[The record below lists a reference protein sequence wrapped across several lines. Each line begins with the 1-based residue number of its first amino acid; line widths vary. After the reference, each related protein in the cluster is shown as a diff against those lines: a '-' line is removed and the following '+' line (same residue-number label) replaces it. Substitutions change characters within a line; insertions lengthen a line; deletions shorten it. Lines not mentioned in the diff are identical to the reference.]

1 VTIVTDRVF
10 FLLHGL
16 TPPEGLP
23 GRRCRDKSH
32 RLPSLPRPNLFQA
45 ELRRDSAWPLANQ
58 IKWGAEKDLKL
69 EDSYM
74 PYKKLW
80 IALGI
85 VMLISFAV
93 LGSVGYKA
101 ISTAPPIPSKVVT
114 PDGQLLFTGET
125 IRDGQ
130 NVWQSTGGQ
139 EIGTIWGHGA
149 YVAPDWSADYL
160 HRQSEIVLNSWA
172 RQQGFAGYSA
182 LPAES
187 RAALQGR
194 LTELTRRNTYDAAT
208 DTIILDSER
217 AQAFDELAT
226 YYADVYGNGRNEYAI
241 PAGALT
247 DPVKQHQ
254 MTAFFW
260 WTAWAAST
268 DRPGTDVTYTQNW
281 PHEEL
286 IGNRPTG
293 AAVVWSVIS
302 FVLLLAGVGGM
313 VWYFASQ
320 HHIPAPGPTPH
331 RDPLLGLKATPSQK
345 ATVKY
350 FFVVAAL
357 WVVQVA
363 LGAIVAHYGV
373 EGSGFYGIPLAKWL
387 PYSVA
392 RTWHLQ
398 IGIFWI
404 ATSWL
409 ATGLYIVPAVSGIEP
424 KGQRFG
430 VNVLFVALVAVVVG
444 SLAGEWFGIQ
454 QKLGNLWFW
463 FGAQGYE
470 YVDLGR
476 VWQILLFGG
485 LLFWLWLMWRGLKPA
500 LARRDEQHSLLMLFL
515 VSSIAIPVF
524 YAAGLMYGQR
534 SPLITAEYWR
544 WWVVHL
550 WVEGFF
556 EVFATVV
563 IAFLF
568 TRLKLLAVSSA
579 TRAVL
584 FSTVV
589 FLSGGII
596 GTFHHLYF
604 TGAPSSIL
612 ALGSVYSALEVVPLV
627 LVGFEAWDNIRLSR
641 GTADSTWIKAYKW
654 PIYFFVAVAFWNF
667 VGAGLF
673 GFMINPPIALY
684 YVQGLNLTPVHG
696 HTALF
701 GVYGMLGLGLMLFCL
716 RALQPR
722 PQWKERSLAIA
733 FWSINLGLVFMVMLS
748 MLPVGLM
755 QAWASVEFGTWYARS
770 AEFLQTPLLS
780 RLRWMRM
787 FGDSL
792 FAFGAIVLGWFV
804 LGLWTGHSLEKKAVA
819 IEDDYEVRELEV
831 AHSGD

>member
-1 VTIVTDRVF
+1 MQYR
-10 FLLHGL
+10 
-16 TPPEGLP
+16 
-23 GRRCRDKSH
+23 
-32 RLPSLPRPNLFQA
+32 
-45 ELRRDSAWPLANQ
+45 
-58 IKWGAEKDLKL
+58 
-69 EDSYM
+69 
-74 PYKKLW
+74 KLW
-80 IALGI
+80 IALGV

-93 LGSVGYKA
+93 LGGVGYKA
-101 ISTAPPIPSKVVT
+101 INSAPPIPSKVVT
-114 PDGQLLFTGET
+114 ADGHVLFTGEA

-149 YVAPDWSADYL
+149 YVAPDWSADFL
-160 HRQSEIVLNSWA
+160 HRQSMIVLDGWA
-172 RQQGFAGYSA
+172 RAQGFASYSSA
-182 LPAES
+182 PAET

-194 LTELTRRNTYDAAT
+194 LTELTRRNTYNAAT
-208 DTIILDSER
+208 DTIVLDNDR
-217 AQAFDELAT
+217 AAAFQELAA
-226 YYADVYGNGRNEYAI
+226 YYADVYGKGRNEYAI

-247 DPVKQHQ
+247 DPTKQRE
-254 MTAFFW
+254 MATFFW

-268 DRPGTDVTYTQNW
+268 DRPGQDVTYTQNW

-293 AAVVWSVIS
+293 AVIVWSVIS
-302 FVLLLAGVGGM
+302 FVLLLAGVGAM
-313 VWYFASQ
+313 VWYFGAQQHDASTAS
-320 HHIPAPGPTPH
+320 APR
-331 RDPLLGLKATPSQK
+331 RDPMLGLNPTPSQK

-373 EGSGFYGIPLAKWL
+373 EGNGFYGIPLAKWL

-409 ATGLYIVPAVSGIEP
+409 ATGLFIAPAVSGVEP

-430 VNVLFVALVAVVVG
+430 VNALFVAVVAVVVG
-444 SLAGEWFGIQ
+444 SLAGEWMGIE

-476 VWQILLFGG
+476 FWQILLFVG
-485 LLFWLWLMWRGLKPA
+485 LLFWLWLMYRGLKPA
-500 LARRDEQHSLLMLFL
+500 LARRDENHSLLTLFL

-524 YAAGLMYGQR
+524 YGAGLMYGQH

-568 TRLKLLAVSSA
+568 TRLKLLSVVTG

-584 FSTVV
+584 FSTVIY
-589 FLSGGII
+589 LSGGII

-604 TGAPSSIL
+604 TGTPQSVL
-612 ALGSVYSALEVVPLV
+612 ALGAIFSALEVVPLV
-627 LVGFEAWDNIRLSR
+627 LVGFEAWENIRLSR
-641 GTADSTWIKAYKW
+641 GTAQTAWISAYKW

-716 RALQPR
+716 RALR
-722 PQWKERSLAIA
+722 PGLKWRDRPLFIA
-733 FWSINLGLVFMVMLS
+733 FWSINIGLALMVLLS
-748 MLPVGLM
+748 MLPVGLL
-755 QAWASVEFGTWYARS
+755 QAWASVEYGTWYARS
-770 AEFLQTPLLS
+770 AEFLQTPMLT

-787 FGDSL
+787 FGDTL
-792 FAFGAIVLGWFV
+792 FAFGALVLGWFV
-804 LGLWTGHSLEKKAVA
+804 LGLVTGHSFDKTATLDEG
-819 IEDDYEVRELEV
+819 ELNTRELEV
-831 AHSGD
+831 VHSGD